1 MMGVTEQAAMADFAR
16 LAGYFPKG
24 ELRIV
29 PGDHGGAWKTPEFAE
44 QLEAFL
50 CPFATISGAS
60 EVPG

>member
-1 MMGVTEQAAMADFAR
+1 MADFAR

-60 EVPG
+60 KVPG